1 MAFMFIDENSP
12 EEREYCS
19 NYIYFN
25 EKEPG
30 ALKKMMRKCLK
41 LSEKNQRSYEILK
54 DDSHHPMQFA

>member
-1 MAFMFIDENSP
+1 MAYMFIDENSP

-30 ALKKMMRKCLK
+30 ALKMMMKKCLQ
-41 LSEKNQRSYEILK
+41 LSEKNQRPYKISS
-54 DDSHHPMQFA
+54 DDSYYPMLFA